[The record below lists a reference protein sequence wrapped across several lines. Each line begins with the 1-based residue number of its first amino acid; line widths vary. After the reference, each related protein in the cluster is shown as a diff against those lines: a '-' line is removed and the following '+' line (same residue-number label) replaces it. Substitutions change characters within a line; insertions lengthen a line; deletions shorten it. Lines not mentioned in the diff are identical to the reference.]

1 MSTKYED
8 NFIQDLE
15 QRYNFI
21 TGFPLYSLY
30 KSYITNYAQGDRS
43 YNYCDHYMEGDQPHI
58 TNIRNIC
65 KNFRITLSYFSTFMN
80 NLNSEDVRR
89 CCEYLYF
96 WLHDHIKNINHHIHN
111 NENLYNAIDFF
122 KNEYSLNMC
131 PDPRQIKVNSKK
143 FDDMKK
149 LYFHTQIL
157 YWIEHKVSIIHAYDE
172 SMYKN
177 YLDECSKFYNE
188 ITDEDYCKLY
198 TEYKSD
204 LENFEKQIQKT
215 RDILLRTLTI
225 ISLNSLNKR
234 ENNICTAELL
244 DPKEEAQEL
253 NSVHT
258 SLASR
263 PLDGYSNVDI
273 NSETLQHNHKNTSV
287 GVISGVITGISLLLL
302 FAYKFTPFGIWLSS
316 RIRGDKKITNNEEN
330 ENHPL
335 LDNSQNSYYSIR
347 YHSSQNI

>member
-1 MSTKYED
+1 
-8 NFIQDLE
+8 
-15 QRYNFI
+15 
-21 TGFPLYSLY
+21 
-30 KSYITNYAQGDRS
+30 
-43 YNYCDHYMEGDQPHI
+43 MEGDQPHI

-302 FAYKFTPFGIWLSS
+302 FAYKVNFLYI
-316 RIRGDKKITNNEEN
+316 
-330 ENHPL
+330 
-335 LDNSQNSYYSIR
+335 SIF
-347 YHSSQNI
+347 NP